1 MNLGVLDLGS
11 NSFHLLVARVR
22 GPNELVKLGSQKEVL
37 GLGTVVQERGEL
49 TPAAFEKALAS
60 VCRLVSAAR
69 EMGAEALVVVG
80 TSALREARNG
90 GMFVDA
96 CREVRV
102 DVRVLTGD
110 EEARFSYL
118 GASSANGFAW
128 GRVLLADLGGGS
140 VELAAGQGPR
150 CDSVLTLPLG
160 FLRLARQFPASE
172 GSQMQRIADY
182 VEAQCQTARAQLGR
196 FDTLQLAGGSARA
209 LGKLLRGGE
218 PRVRGPHEV
227 LSLCKKV
234 ASMSPHAL
242 VELGVDPLA
251 NTLPV
256 GAAVISGLLTG
267 LVSPAVRISSRGLR
281 GGCSPRVSRPLA
293 RRRRPHPISRL
304 WPSIPA
310 RRFLFGISLT
320 RPRPVAPPL

>member
-22 GPNELVKLGSQKEVL
+22 GPNELVKFGSQKEVL

-49 TPAAFEKALAS
+49 TPAAFEKGLAS
-60 VCRLVSAAR
+60 VGRLVSAAR

-90 GMFVDA
+90 EMFVEA
-96 CREVRV
+96 CRERFGV

-182 VEAQCQTARAQLGR
+182 VDAQCQ
-196 FDTLQLAGGSARA
+196 
-209 LGKLLRGGE
+209 
-218 PRVRGPHEV
+218 P
-227 LSLCKKV
+227 
-234 ASMSPHAL
+234 
-242 VELGVDPLA
+242 
-251 NTLPV
+251 
-256 GAAVISGLLTG
+256 
-267 LVSPAVRISSRGLR
+267 
-281 GGCSPRVSRPLA
+281 
-293 RRRRPHPISRL
+293 
-304 WPSIPA
+304 
-310 RRFLFGISLT
+310 
-320 RPRPVAPPL
+320 